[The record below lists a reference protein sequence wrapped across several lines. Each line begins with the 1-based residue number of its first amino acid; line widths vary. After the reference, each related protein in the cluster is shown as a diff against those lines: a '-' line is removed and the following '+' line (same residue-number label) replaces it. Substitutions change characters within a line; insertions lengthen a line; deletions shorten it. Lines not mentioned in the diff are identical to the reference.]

1 VSIVFHNDPF
11 TPFDRQPITSHDSPS
26 SGSGF
31 RRSIAIPDSYLPV
44 PADAA
49 RLRVAARSLDI
60 EQWVSTRDDDW
71 LPTIEMKR
79 ALIEERRDEVV
90 ACLLGAEHACEEVAR
105 GVMSS
110 IGVAPTSARGV
121 DALVDAALCVADD
134 LCIMMSD
141 ADGMP
146 RLVAAVLC
154 SPGRWRLAEKIGG
167 TMASI
172 HVPVA
177 RYDIDL
183 DSPVN
188 AVLKRMN
195 VEKPMWR
202 TNWGI
207 SNHPALFQ
215 PDNPP
220 HTPDMDIADMWFRT
234 EWQTLRRLPETEA
247 ILFTIRTYVEK
258 LSDFV
263 ERDYE
268 LVHGI
273 GDIINK
279 IPEDVAQ
286 YKSIAPYR
294 ERIFEYLSAR

>member
-1 VSIVFHNDPF
+1 MSIVFHNDPF
-11 TPFDRQPITSHDSPS
+11 TPFDRQPIISHDSPS

-31 RRSIAIPDSYLPV
+31 RRSVAIPHSYLPV

-49 RLRVAARSLDI
+49 RLRVAARPLGLD
-60 EQWVSTRDDDW
+60 QWVSELDDDL

-79 ALIEERRDEVV
+79 ALINERRDEVV
-90 ACLLGAEHACEEVAR
+90 ACLPGAEEACEEVAR
-105 GVMSS
+105 GVMRSV
-110 IGVAPTSARGV
+110 GVVPTDASGV
-121 DALVDAALCVADD
+121 DALVEAALCVADD
-134 LCIMMSD
+134 LCILIPD

-154 SPGRWRLAEKIGG
+154 APNRWRLAEKLGG

-177 RYDIDL
+177 RYDKDL

-188 AVLKRMN
+188 AVLTRLN

-207 SNHPALFQ
+207 SNHASLFQ
-215 PDNPP
+215 PDIPP
-220 HTPDMDIADMWFRT
+220 ITPDIDIAEMWFRT
-234 EWQTLRRLPETEA
+234 EWQTLRRLPETGA

-263 ERDYE
+263 TRDYE

-279 IPEDVAQ
+279 IPENVAQ

-294 ERIFEYLSAR
+294 ERLFEYFSAR

>member
-1 VSIVFHNDPF
+1 
-11 TPFDRQPITSHDSPS
+11 
-26 SGSGF
+26 
-31 RRSIAIPDSYLPV
+31 V

-90 ACLLGAEHACEEVAR
+90 ACLPGAEHACEEVAR

-207 SNHPALFQ
+207 SNHPSLFQ
-215 PDNPP
+215 PDIPP
-220 HTPDMDIADMWFRT
+220 HTPGMDIADMWFRT

>member
-1 VSIVFHNDPF
+1 MSIVFHNDPF
-11 TPFDRQPITSHDSPS
+11 TPFDRQPIISHDSPS

-31 RRSIAIPDSYLPV
+31 RRSTAIPDSYLPV

-49 RLRVAARSLDI
+49 RLRVAARSL
-60 EQWVSTRDDDW
+60 ELNQWVSEFDDDL

-90 ACLLGAEHACEEVAR
+90 ACLPGAEEACEEVAR
-105 GVMSS
+105 GVMRS
-110 IGVAPTSARGV
+110 IGIAPTDARGV
-121 DALVDAALCVADD
+121 EALVEAALRVADD
-134 LCIMMSD
+134 LCILIPD
-141 ADGMP
+141 AEGMP

-154 SPGRWRLAEKIGG
+154 SPNRWRLTEKIGG

-172 HVPVA
+172 HMPVA

-215 PDNPP
+215 PDIPP
-220 HTPDMDIADMWFRT
+220 HTPDMAIGDMWFRT
-234 EWQTLRRLPETEA
+234 EWQTLRRLPDTGA
-247 ILFTIRTYVEK
+247 ILFTIRTFVEK
-258 LSDFV
+258 LSDFIT
-263 ERDYE
+263 RDYAV
-268 LVHGI
+268 VHDI

-279 IPEDVAQ
+279 IPVDVAQ

-294 ERIFEYLSAR
+294 ERIFEYFSAR

>member
-1 VSIVFHNDPF
+1 MSIVFHNDPF
-11 TPFDRQPITSHDSPS
+11 TPFDRQPITLHDSLS

-31 RRSIAIPDSYLPV
+31 RRSVAIPDSYLPV

-49 RLRVAARSLDI
+49 RLRVAARSLDV
-60 EQWVSTRDDDW
+60 EQWVSARDDDW
-71 LPTIEMKR
+71 SPTFEMKR
-79 ALIEERRDEVV
+79 ALINERRDEVV
-90 ACLLGAEHACEEVAR
+90 ACLSGAEEACEEVAR
-105 GVMSS
+105 AVMNS
-110 IGVAPTSARGV
+110 IGVAATSARGV
-121 DALVDAALCVADD
+121 DALVEAALCVADD
-134 LCIMMSD
+134 LCVLMPD
-141 ADGMP
+141 ADEMP

-154 SPGRWRLAEKIGG
+154 SPNRWRLAEKIGG
-167 TMASI
+167 TMASV

-188 AVLKRMN
+188 AVLKRLN
-195 VEKPMWR
+195 VEKPVWR

-207 SNHPALFQ
+207 SNHASLFQ
-215 PDNPP
+215 PDIPP

-234 EWQTLRRLPETEA
+234 EWQTLRRLPETGA

-279 IPEDVAQ
+279 IPVDVAQ

>member
-1 VSIVFHNDPF
+1 MSTVFHNDPF

-31 RRSIAIPDSYLPV
+31 RRSTAIPDSYLPV

-49 RLRVAARSLDI
+49 RLRVAARSL
-60 EQWVSTRDDDW
+60 ELNQWVSEFDDDL

-90 ACLLGAEHACEEVAR
+90 ACLPGAEEACEEVAR
-105 GVMSS
+105 GVMRS
-110 IGVAPTSARGV
+110 IGIAPTDARGV
-121 DALVDAALCVADD
+121 EALVEAALRVADD
-134 LCIMMSD
+134 LCILIPD
-141 ADGMP
+141 AEGMP

-154 SPGRWRLAEKIGG
+154 SPNRWRLTEKIGG

-172 HVPVA
+172 HTPVA

-188 AVLKRMN
+188 AVLTRLN

-207 SNHPALFQ
+207 SNHASLFQ
-215 PDNPP
+215 PDIPP

-234 EWQTLRRLPETEA
+234 EWQTLRRLPETGA

-263 ERDYE
+263 TRDYAV
-268 LVHGI
+268 VHDI

-279 IPEDVAQ
+279 IPENVAQ

-294 ERIFEYLSAR
+294 ERIFEYFSAR

>member
-1 VSIVFHNDPF
+1 MSIVFHNDPF
-11 TPFDRQPITSHDSPS
+11 TPFDRQPITSRDSLS

-31 RRSIAIPDSYLPV
+31 RCSVAIPDSYLPV

-49 RLRVAARSLDI
+49 RLRVAARPLDI
-60 EQWVSTRDDDW
+60 EQWVSTRDDDL

-90 ACLLGAEHACEEVAR
+90 ACLPGAESACEEVAR
-105 GVMSS
+105 GVMRS
-110 IGVAPTSARGV
+110 IGVTPTSARGV
-121 DALVDAALCVADD
+121 DALIEAALCVADD
-134 LCIMMSD
+134 LCILIPD
-141 ADGMP
+141 ADGTP

-154 SPGRWRLAEKIGG
+154 SPNRWRLAEKLGG

-172 HVPVA
+172 HIPVA
-177 RYDIDL
+177 RYDVDL

-195 VEKPMWR
+195 TEKPMWR

-220 HTPDMDIADMWFRT
+220 HTPDIDIADMWFRT
-234 EWQTLRRLPETEA
+234 EWQTLRRLPETGA

-263 ERDYE
+263 TRDYAV
-268 LVHGI
+268 VHDI

-279 IPEDVAQ
+279 IPVDVAQ
-286 YKSIAPYR
+286 YKSISPYR
-294 ERIFEYLSAR
+294 ERIFEYFSAR

>member
-1 VSIVFHNDPF
+1 MSIVFHNDPF
-11 TPFDRQPITSHDSPS
+11 TPFDRQPIISHDSPS

-31 RRSIAIPDSYLPV
+31 RRSTAIPDSYLPV

-49 RLRVAARSLDI
+49 RLRVAARSL
-60 EQWVSTRDDDW
+60 ELNQWVSEFDDDL

-90 ACLLGAEHACEEVAR
+90 ACLPGAEEACEEVAR
-105 GVMSS
+105 GVMRS
-110 IGVAPTSARGV
+110 IGIAPTDARGV
-121 DALVDAALCVADD
+121 EALVEAALRVADD
-134 LCIMMSD
+134 LCILIPD
-141 ADGMP
+141 AEGMP

-154 SPGRWRLAEKIGG
+154 SPNRWRLTEKIGG

-172 HVPVA
+172 HTPVA

-188 AVLKRMN
+188 AVLTRLN

-207 SNHPALFQ
+207 SNHASLFQ
-215 PDNPP
+215 PDIPP
-220 HTPDMDIADMWFRT
+220 HTLDMDIADMWFRT
-234 EWQTLRRLPETEA
+234 EWQTLRRLPETGA

-263 ERDYE
+263 TRDYAV
-268 LVHGI
+268 VHDI

-279 IPEDVAQ
+279 IPENVAQ

-294 ERIFEYLSAR
+294 ERIFEYFSAR

>member
-1 VSIVFHNDPF
+1 MSIVFHNDPF

-31 RRSIAIPDSYLPV
+31 RRSVAIPHSYLPV

-60 EQWVSTRDDDW
+60 DQWVSTHDDDW

-79 ALIEERRDEVV
+79 ALIDERRDEVV
-90 ACLLGAEHACEEVAR
+90 ACLPGAEAACEEVAR
-105 GVMSS
+105 GVMNS
-110 IGVAPTSARGV
+110 IGVTPSSARGV
-121 DALVDAALCVADD
+121 DALVEAALCVADD
-134 LCIMMSD
+134 LCILMSD

-195 VEKPMWR
+195 LEKPMWR

-215 PDNPP
+215 PDSPP
-220 HTPDMDIADMWFRT
+220 YTPDMDIADMWFRT

-294 ERIFEYLSAR
+294 ERIFDYFSAR

>member
-11 TPFDRQPITSHDSPS
+11 TPFDRQPIIAHDSPS

-31 RRSIAIPDSYLPV
+31 RRSVAIPDSYLPG

-49 RLRVAARSLDI
+49 RLRVAARSLEI
-60 EQWVSTRDDDW
+60 EQWVSHRDADW
-71 LPTIEMKR
+71 ELTIEMKR
-79 ALIEERRDEVV
+79 ALIQERPDEVV
-90 ACLLGAEHACEEVAR
+90 AMLPDAEAACEEVAR

-110 IGVAPTSARGV
+110 IGVAPTDARGI
-121 DALVDAALCVADD
+121 DALVEAAMCVADD
-134 LCIMMSD
+134 LCVLIPD
-141 ADGMP
+141 AEGMP

-154 SPGRWRLAEKIGG
+154 SPNRWRLAEKLGG

-188 AVLKRMN
+188 AVLKRLN

-207 SNHPALFQ
+207 SNHPSLFQ
-215 PDNPP
+215 PDVPP
-220 HTPDMDIADMWFRT
+220 ITPEMDIADMWFRT
-234 EWQTLRRLPETEA
+234 EWQTLRRIPDTGA

-263 ERDYE
+263 SRDYAV
-268 LVHGI
+268 VHDI
-273 GDIINK
+273 GDIVNK
-279 IPEDVAQ
+279 VREDVAQ

-294 ERIFEYLSAR
+294 ERIFEYLSSR

>member
-60 EQWVSTRDDDW
+60 DQWVSTHDDDW

-79 ALIEERRDEVV
+79 ALVEERRDEVV
-90 ACLLGAEHACEEVAR
+90 ACLPGAEAACEEVAR

-110 IGVAPTSARGV
+110 IGVTPSSARGV

-172 HVPVA
+172 HMPVA

-234 EWQTLRRLPETEA
+234 EWQTLRRLPETGA

-258 LSDFV
+258 LSDFIT
-263 ERDYE
+263 RDYAV
-268 LVHGI
+268 VHDI

-279 IPEDVAQ
+279 IPVDVAQ

>member
-1 VSIVFHNDPF
+1 
-11 TPFDRQPITSHDSPS
+11 
-26 SGSGF
+26 
-31 RRSIAIPDSYLPV
+31 V

-79 ALIEERRDEVV
+79 ALIDERRDEVV
-90 ACLLGAEHACEEVAR
+90 ACLPGAEEACEEVAR
-105 GVMSS
+105 GVMNS
-110 IGVAPTSARGV
+110 IGVTPTSTHGV
-121 DALVDAALCVADD
+121 DALVEAALCVADD
-134 LCIMMSD
+134 LCILMPD

-172 HVPVA
+172 HMPVA

-202 TNWGI
+202 INWGI

-215 PDNPP
+215 PDSPP

>member
-1 VSIVFHNDPF
+1 
-11 TPFDRQPITSHDSPS
+11 
-26 SGSGF
+26 
-31 RRSIAIPDSYLPV
+31 V

-49 RLRVAARSLDI
+49 RLRVAARALDI
-60 EQWVSTRDDDW
+60 DQWVSTRDDDW

-90 ACLLGAEHACEEVAR
+90 ACLPGAEDACEEVAR

-110 IGVAPTSARGV
+110 IGVTPTSARGV
-121 DALVDAALCVADD
+121 DALVEAALCVADD

-141 ADGMP
+141 NDGMP

-167 TMASI
+167 TMAFI
-172 HVPVA
+172 HTPVA

-234 EWQTLRRLPETEA
+234 EWQTLRRLPETGA
-247 ILFTIRTYVEK
+247 ILFTIRTYVGK
-258 LSDFV
+258 LSDFIT
-263 ERDYE
+263 RDYAV
-268 LVHGI
+268 VHDI

-279 IPEDVAQ
+279 IPVDVAQ

-294 ERIFEYLSAR
+294 ERIFEYFSAR

>member
-1 VSIVFHNDPF
+1 MSIVFHNDPF
-11 TPFDRQPITSHDSPS
+11 TPFDRQPIIAHDSPS
-26 SGSGF
+26 FGSGF
-31 RRSIAIPDSYLPV
+31 RRSVVIPHAYLPV

-49 RLRVAARSLDI
+49 RLRVAARSLEI
-60 EQWVSTRDDDW
+60 EQWVSEHDADW
-71 LPTIEMKR
+71 EPTIEMKQ
-79 ALIEERRDEVV
+79 ALIQERPDEVV
-90 ACLLGAEHACEEVAR
+90 AMLLGAEAACEEVAR

-110 IGVAPTSARGV
+110 IGVAPTDARGI
-121 DALVDAALCVADD
+121 DALVEAAMCVADD
-134 LCIMMSD
+134 LCVLIPD
-141 ADGMP
+141 AEGMP

-154 SPGRWRLAEKIGG
+154 SPNRWRLAEKLGG

-188 AVLKRMN
+188 AVLKRLN

-207 SNHPALFQ
+207 SNHPSLFQ
-215 PDNPP
+215 PDVPP
-220 HTPDMDIADMWFRT
+220 ITPEIDIADMWFRT
-234 EWQTLRRLPETEA
+234 EWQTLRRLPDTGA

-263 ERDYE
+263 SRDYAV
-268 LVHGI
+268 VHDI
-273 GDIINK
+273 GDIVNK
-279 IPEDVAQ
+279 VREDVAQ

-294 ERIFEYLSAR
+294 ERIFEYLSLR

>member
-1 VSIVFHNDPF
+1 MSIVFHNDPF
-11 TPFDRQPITSHDSPS
+11 TPFDRQPIISHDSPS

-31 RRSIAIPDSYLPV
+31 RRSVAIPHSYLPV

-49 RLRVAARSLDI
+49 RLRVAARPLGLD
-60 EQWVSTRDDDW
+60 QWVSELDDDL

-90 ACLLGAEHACEEVAR
+90 ACLSGAEEACEEVAR
-105 GVMSS
+105 GVMRSV
-110 IGVAPTSARGV
+110 GVVPTDASGV
-121 DALVDAALCVADD
+121 DALVEAALCVADD
-134 LCIMMSD
+134 LCILIPD
-141 ADGMP
+141 ADGKP

-154 SPGRWRLAEKIGG
+154 APNRWRLAEKLGG

-177 RYDIDL
+177 RYDKDL

-188 AVLKRMN
+188 AVLTRLN

-207 SNHPALFQ
+207 SNHASLFQ
-215 PDNPP
+215 PDIPP
-220 HTPDMDIADMWFRT
+220 ITPEIDIAEMWFRT
-234 EWQTLRRLPETEA
+234 EWQTLRRLPETGA

-263 ERDYE
+263 TRDYE

-279 IPEDVAQ
+279 IPENVAQ

-294 ERIFEYLSAR
+294 ERLFEYFSAR

>member
-1 VSIVFHNDPF
+1 MSIVFHNDPF
-11 TPFDRQPITSHDSPS
+11 TPFDRQPIIAHDSPS

-31 RRSIAIPDSYLPV
+31 RPSVAIPDSYLPG

-49 RLRVAARSLDI
+49 RLRVAARSLEI
-60 EQWVSTRDDDW
+60 EQWVSLRDADW
-71 LPTIEMKR
+71 EPTIEMKR
-79 ALIEERRDEVV
+79 ALIQERPDEVV
-90 ACLLGAEHACEEVAR
+90 AMLPDAEAACEEVAR

-110 IGVAPTSARGV
+110 IGVAPTDARGI
-121 DALVDAALCVADD
+121 DALVEAAMCVADD
-134 LCIMMSD
+134 LCVLIPD
-141 ADGMP
+141 AEGMP

-154 SPGRWRLAEKIGG
+154 SPNRWRLAEKLGG

-188 AVLKRMN
+188 AVLKRLN
-195 VEKPMWR
+195 TEKPMWR

-207 SNHPALFQ
+207 SNHPSLFQ
-215 PDNPP
+215 PDVPP
-220 HTPDMDIADMWFRT
+220 ITPEIDIADMWFRT
-234 EWQTLRRLPETEA
+234 EWQTLRRLPDTGA

-263 ERDYE
+263 SRDYAV
-268 LVHGI
+268 VHDI
-273 GDIINK
+273 GDIVNK

-294 ERIFEYLSAR
+294 ERIFEYLSSR

>member
-1 VSIVFHNDPF
+1 
-11 TPFDRQPITSHDSPS
+11 
-26 SGSGF
+26 
-31 RRSIAIPDSYLPV
+31 
-44 PADAA
+44 
-49 RLRVAARSLDI
+49 
-60 EQWVSTRDDDW
+60 
-71 LPTIEMKR
+71 MKR
-79 ALIEERRDEVV
+79 ALVEERRDEVV
-90 ACLLGAEHACEEVAR
+90 ACLPGAEDACEEVAR

-110 IGVAPTSARGV
+110 IGIAPTSARGV
-121 DALVDAALCVADD
+121 DALVEAALCVADD
-134 LCIMMSD
+134 LCILIPD
-141 ADGMP
+141 VEGMP

-154 SPGRWRLAEKIGG
+154 SPNRWRLTEKIGG

-215 PDNPP
+215 PDIPP

-234 EWQTLRRLPETEA
+234 EWQTLRRLPETGA
-247 ILFTIRTYVEK
+247 ILFTIRTFVEK
-258 LSDFV
+258 LSDFIT
-263 ERDYE
+263 RDYAV
-268 LVHGI
+268 VHDI

-279 IPEDVAQ
+279 IPVDVAQ

-294 ERIFEYLSAR
+294 ERIFEYFSAR

>member
-1 VSIVFHNDPF
+1 I
-11 TPFDRQPITSHDSPS
+11 ISHDSPS
-26 SGSGF
+26 SGSGN
-31 RRSIAIPDSYLPV
+31 RRSVAIPHSYLPV

-60 EQWVSTRDDDW
+60 DQWVSTRDDDW

-79 ALIEERRDEVV
+79 ALIDERRDEVV
-90 ACLLGAEHACEEVAR
+90 TCRPGAEEACEEVAR
-105 GVMSS
+105 GMMRS
-110 IGVAPTSARGV
+110 IGIAPTDARGV
-121 DALVDAALCVADD
+121 DALVEAALCVADD
-134 LCIMMSD
+134 LCILIPD
-141 ADGMP
+141 AEGMP

-154 SPGRWRLAEKIGG
+154 SPNRWRLTEKIGG

-172 HVPVA
+172 HTPVA
-177 RYDIDL
+177 RYDKDL

-188 AVLKRMN
+188 AVLTRLN

-207 SNHPALFQ
+207 SNHASLFQ
-215 PDNPP
+215 PDIPP
-220 HTPDMDIADMWFRT
+220 ITPEIDIAEMWFRT
-234 EWQTLRRLPETEA
+234 EWQTLRRLPETGA

-263 ERDYE
+263 TRDYE

-279 IPEDVAQ
+279 IPENVAQ

-294 ERIFEYLSAR
+294 ERLFEYFSAR

>member
-11 TPFDRQPITSHDSPS
+11 TPFDRQPITLHDSLS

-31 RRSIAIPDSYLPV
+31 RRSVAIPDSYLPV

-49 RLRVAARSLDI
+49 RLRVAARSLDV
-60 EQWVSTRDDDW
+60 EQWVSARDDDW
-71 LPTIEMKR
+71 SPTFEMKR
-79 ALIEERRDEVV
+79 ALINERRDEVV
-90 ACLLGAEHACEEVAR
+90 ACLSGAEEACEEVAR
-105 GVMSS
+105 AVMNS
-110 IGVAPTSARGV
+110 IGVAATSARGV
-121 DALVDAALCVADD
+121 DALVEAALCVADD
-134 LCIMMSD
+134 LCVLMPD
-141 ADGMP
+141 ADEMP

-154 SPGRWRLAEKIGG
+154 SPNRWRLAEKIGG
-167 TMASI
+167 TMASV

-188 AVLKRMN
+188 AVLKRLN
-195 VEKPMWR
+195 VEKPVWR

-207 SNHPALFQ
+207 SNHASLFQ
-215 PDNPP
+215 PDIPP

-234 EWQTLRRLPETEA
+234 EWQTLRRLPETGA

-279 IPEDVAQ
+279 IPVDVAQ

>member
-1 VSIVFHNDPF
+1 V
-11 TPFDRQPITSHDSPS
+11 
-26 SGSGF
+26 
-31 RRSIAIPDSYLPV
+31 AIPHSYLPV

-49 RLRVAARSLDI
+49 RLRVAARPLGLD
-60 EQWVSTRDDDW
+60 QWVSELDDDL

-90 ACLLGAEHACEEVAR
+90 ACLPGAEEACEEVAR
-105 GVMSS
+105 GVMRSV
-110 IGVAPTSARGV
+110 GVVPTDASGV
-121 DALVDAALCVADD
+121 DALVEAALCVADD
-134 LCIMMSD
+134 LCILIPD

-154 SPGRWRLAEKIGG
+154 APNRWRLAEKLGG

-177 RYDIDL
+177 RYDKDL

-188 AVLKRMN
+188 AVLTRLN

-207 SNHPALFQ
+207 SNHASLFQ
-215 PDNPP
+215 PDIPP
-220 HTPDMDIADMWFRT
+220 ITPDIDIGEMWFRT
-234 EWQTLRRLPETEA
+234 EWQTLRRLPETGA

-263 ERDYE
+263 TRDYE

-279 IPEDVAQ
+279 IPENVAQ

-294 ERIFEYLSAR
+294 ERLFEYFSAR

>member
-1 VSIVFHNDPF
+1 MSIVFHNDPF
-11 TPFDRQPITSHDSPS
+11 TPFDRQPIIAHDSPS

-31 RRSIAIPDSYLPV
+31 RRSVAIPHAYLPV

-49 RLRVAARSLDI
+49 RLRVAARSLEI
-60 EQWVSTRDDDW
+60 EQWVSHRDADW
-71 LPTIEMKR
+71 ELTIEMKR
-79 ALIEERRDEVV
+79 ALIQERPDEVV
-90 ACLLGAEHACEEVAR
+90 AMLPGAEAACEEVAR

-110 IGVAPTSARGV
+110 IGVAPTDARGI
-121 DALVDAALCVADD
+121 DALVEAAMCVADD
-134 LCIMMSD
+134 LCVLIPD
-141 ADGMP
+141 AEGMP

-154 SPGRWRLAEKIGG
+154 SPNRWRLAEKLGG

-188 AVLKRMN
+188 AVLKRLN
-195 VEKPMWR
+195 TEKPMWR

-207 SNHPALFQ
+207 SNHPSLFQ
-215 PDNPP
+215 PDVPP
-220 HTPDMDIADMWFRT
+220 ITPEMDIADMWFRT
-234 EWQTLRRLPETEA
+234 EWQTLRRIPDTGA

-263 ERDYE
+263 SRDYAV
-268 LVHGI
+268 VHDI
-273 GDIINK
+273 GDIVNK
-279 IPEDVAQ
+279 VREDVAQ

-294 ERIFEYLSAR
+294 ERIFEYLSSR

>member
-1 VSIVFHNDPF
+1 
-11 TPFDRQPITSHDSPS
+11 
-26 SGSGF
+26 
-31 RRSIAIPDSYLPV
+31 
-44 PADAA
+44 
-49 RLRVAARSLDI
+49 
-60 EQWVSTRDDDW
+60 
-71 LPTIEMKR
+71 
-79 ALIEERRDEVV
+79 
-90 ACLLGAEHACEEVAR
+90 
-105 GVMSS
+105 
-110 IGVAPTSARGV
+110 
-121 DALVDAALCVADD
+121 VADD

-177 RYDIDL
+177 RYHIDL

-234 EWQTLRRLPETEA
+234 EWQTLRRLPETGA

-258 LSDFV
+258 LSDFIT
-263 ERDYE
+263 RDYAV
-268 LVHGI
+268 VHDI

-279 IPEDVAQ
+279 IPVDVAQ

-294 ERIFEYLSAR
+294 ERIFEYFSAR

>member
-1 VSIVFHNDPF
+1 MSIVFHNDPF
-11 TPFDRQPITSHDSPS
+11 TPFDRQPIISHDSPS

-31 RRSIAIPDSYLPV
+31 RRSTAIPDSYLPV

-49 RLRVAARSLDI
+49 RLRVAARSL
-60 EQWVSTRDDDW
+60 ELTQWVSEFDDDL

-90 ACLLGAEHACEEVAR
+90 ACLPGAEEACEEVAR
-105 GVMSS
+105 GVMRS
-110 IGVAPTSARGV
+110 IGIAPTDARGV
-121 DALVDAALCVADD
+121 EALVEAALRVADD
-134 LCIMMSD
+134 LCILIPD
-141 ADGMP
+141 AEGMP

-154 SPGRWRLAEKIGG
+154 SPNRWRLTEKIGG

-172 HVPVA
+172 HTPVA

-188 AVLKRMN
+188 AVLTRLN

-207 SNHPALFQ
+207 SNHASLFQ
-215 PDNPP
+215 PDIPP

-234 EWQTLRRLPETEA
+234 EWQTLRRLPETGA

-263 ERDYE
+263 TRDYAV
-268 LVHGI
+268 VHDI

-279 IPEDVAQ
+279 IPENVAQ

-294 ERIFEYLSAR
+294 ERIFEYFSAR

>member
-1 VSIVFHNDPF
+1 
-11 TPFDRQPITSHDSPS
+11 
-26 SGSGF
+26 
-31 RRSIAIPDSYLPV
+31 V

-49 RLRVAARSLDI
+49 RLRVAARALDV
-60 EQWVSTRDDDW
+60 EQWVSEPDDDW
-71 LPTIEMKR
+71 SPTIEMKR
-79 ALIEERRDEVV
+79 ALINDRRDEVV
-90 ACLLGAEHACEEVAR
+90 ACLPGAEEACEEVAH
-105 GVMSS
+105 GVMNS
-110 IGVAPTSARGV
+110 IGVAPASARGV
-121 DALVDAALCVADD
+121 DALVEAALCVADD
-134 LCIMMSD
+134 LCILMPD
-141 ADGMP
+141 AEGMP

-154 SPGRWRLAEKIGG
+154 SPNRWGLTEKIGG

-188 AVLKRMN
+188 AVLKRLN

-207 SNHPALFQ
+207 SNHASLFQ
-215 PDNPP
+215 PDIPP

-234 EWQTLRRLPETEA
+234 EWQTLRRLPETGA

-268 LVHGI
+268 IVHGI

-294 ERIFEYLSAR
+294 ERIFEYFSAR

>member
-1 VSIVFHNDPF
+1 MSIVFHNDPF
-11 TPFDRQPITSHDSPS
+11 TPFDRQPLNSHDSPS

-31 RRSIAIPDSYLPV
+31 RRSVAIPHSYLPV

-49 RLRVAARSLDI
+49 RLRVAARPLGLD
-60 EQWVSTRDDDW
+60 QWVSELDDDL

-79 ALIEERRDEVV
+79 ALIDERRDEVV
-90 ACLLGAEHACEEVAR
+90 ACLPGAEEACEEVAR
-105 GVMSS
+105 GVMRSV
-110 IGVAPTSARGV
+110 GVVPPDASGV
-121 DALVDAALCVADD
+121 DALVEAALCVADD
-134 LCIMMSD
+134 LCILIPD

-154 SPGRWRLAEKIGG
+154 APNRWRLAEKLGG

-177 RYDIDL
+177 RYDKDL

-188 AVLKRMN
+188 AVLTRLN

-207 SNHPALFQ
+207 SNHASLFQ
-215 PDNPP
+215 PDIPP
-220 HTPDMDIADMWFRT
+220 ITPDIDIAEMWFRT
-234 EWQTLRRLPETEA
+234 EWQTLRRLPETGA

-263 ERDYE
+263 TRDYE

-279 IPEDVAQ
+279 IPENVAQ

-294 ERIFEYLSAR
+294 ERLFEYFSAR

>member
-11 TPFDRQPITSHDSPS
+11 TPFDRQPIISHDSPS

-49 RLRVAARSLDI
+49 RLRVAARQLDI

-79 ALIEERRDEVV
+79 ALINERRDEVV
-90 ACLLGAEHACEEVAR
+90 ACLPGAEEACEEVAR

-110 IGVAPTSARGV
+110 IGVTPTSAHGV
-121 DALVDAALCVADD
+121 DALVEAALCVADD

-207 SNHPALFQ
+207 SNHPSLFQ
-215 PDNPP
+215 PDIPP

-234 EWQTLRRLPETEA
+234 EWQTLRRLRETSA

-263 ERDYE
+263 ARDYE

-294 ERIFEYLSAR
+294 ERIFEYFSAR

>member
-26 SGSGF
+26 SGLGF

-60 EQWVSTRDDDW
+60 DQWVSTHDDDW

-79 ALIEERRDEVV
+79 ALIDERRDEVV
-90 ACLLGAEHACEEVAR
+90 ACLPGAEEACEEVAR
-105 GVMSS
+105 GVMNS
-110 IGVAPTSARGV
+110 IGVTPTSTHGV
-121 DALVDAALCVADD
+121 DALVEAALCVADD
-134 LCIMMSD
+134 LCILMPD

-172 HVPVA
+172 HMPVA

-202 TNWGI
+202 INWGI

-215 PDNPP
+215 PDSPP